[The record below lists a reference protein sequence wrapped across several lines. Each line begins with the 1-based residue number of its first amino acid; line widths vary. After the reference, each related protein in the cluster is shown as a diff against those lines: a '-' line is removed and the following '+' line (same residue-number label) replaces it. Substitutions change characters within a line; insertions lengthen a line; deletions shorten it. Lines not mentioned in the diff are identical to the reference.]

1 MKIENNAITTAK
13 IATGMFGNGVITT
26 VSGNNPGKHSP
37 ENWSVPYE
45 ALLDGDGSTGYVF
58 VTNDNKTATRV
69 KVVIAGMEKDHVLI
83 SQGLE
88 NAGSLIISGSA
99 YLTDHSPITIQ

>member
-1 MKIENNAITTAK
+1 
-13 IATGMFGNGVITT
+13 MFGNAVITT
-26 VSGNNPGKHSP
+26 GINKNEGKHLADT
-37 ENWSVPYE
+37 WSVPYE

-58 VTNDNKTATRV
+58 TTSDNKTANRV
-69 KVVIAGMEKDHVLI
+69 KVVIAGMEKDHVII

-99 YLTDHSPITIQ
+99 YLTDHSPIIIQ